1 MSVKKLTISV
11 AAKQAGVNIETIR
24 YYQRI
29 GLIAEPEKPLV
40 GYRIYSQTTI
50 DRIRFIQRAKEL
62 GFTLAEIMRLLE
74 LEDGQCDQTR
84 ELAEQ
89 KLHLINT
96 KIEDLQKMSKVL
108 KKHIHACKTNPNA
121 DSCPLI
127 AALTESTS

>member
-1 MSVKKLTISV
+1 MKKLTISV

-29 GLIAEPEKPLV
+29 ALIEEPEKPLT
-40 GYRIYSQTTI
+40 GYRIYPQSTI

-62 GFTLAEIMRLLE
+62 GFSLAEITRLLE

-84 ELAEQ
+84 ELAEL
-89 KLHLINT
+89 KLDLINT
-96 KIEDLQKMSKVL
+96 KIHDLQTMGEVL
-108 KKHIHACKTNPNA
+108 EKLICACKTNPDA

-127 AALTESTS
+127 SSLADPGS